1 MLKHGTI
8 LHDGQQM
15 PMNESTLALIIV
27 QPEDTELAS
36 RALIQAGMDVTRMEP
51 TGGFLYAGNV
61 TVLLGL
67 EHSQVAHA
75 IESLVTNC
83 HAHAVFAN
91 VATQLIEV
99 HPVGRV
105 LPVEVVVGGATI
117 FVVPV
122 EDLARFDADPR
133 FGAALGRFV
142 LRWHKAGTFI
152 YYGDC

>member
-1 MLKHGTI
+1 MS
-8 LHDGQQM
+8 M
-15 PMNESTLALIIV
+15 SESTLALIIV

-36 RALIQAGMDVTRMEP
+36 RALIRAGMNVTRIEP

-61 TVLLGL
+61 ALLLGL

-75 IESLVTNC
+75 IASLATNC
-83 HAHAVFAN
+83 HARAVFAN

-99 HPVGRV
+99 HPVGGV

-122 EDLARFDADPR
+122 EDPARFDADPG
-133 FGAALGRFV
+133 FSATLGRFV

-152 YYGDC
+152 YYGNCVKRQIH